1 MSVATVTFDMLKK
14 AFQPRNASA
23 HKGSF
28 GHSVIIGGCSNYV
41 GAPQFAAES
50 AQKILSANCVDI
62 EPDKGAAQAVAD
74 NSTPQYV
81 ANNVTALSIA
91 NNESTQILPDSETAQ
106 VIENSQSPQLI
117 ADSAKASMLC
127 GCGTSALAV
136 PDFLADALYSIVK
149 FSAIYPLKSDG
160 KSIVYDCNQIE
171 ELSRHA
177 TAFAIGMGAGDG
189 DTDKIV
195 RHILDKT
202 DCKMV
207 VDADA
212 LVKTRD
218 FRFSHRAILT
228 PHIGE
233 MSRLT
238 QIDKNR
244 ILENPAEICRE
255 YAKQHECVVVLKSAV
270 SYISDGEKV
279 FINKTGNDKLAKGGS
294 GDVLAG
300 IIAGLLARGVEPL
313 DAAVCGAYILG
324 RCAELSP
331 VNAFSHLPSDII
343 LQIPSVIDEIIA
355 D

>member
-23 HKGSF
+23 HKSSF

-81 ANNVTALSIA
+81 ANNGI
-91 NNESTQILPDSETAQ
+91 Q

-160 KSIVYDCNQIE
+160 KVIAYDCNQIE

-238 QIDKNR
+238 QIDKNI

-270 SYISDGEKV
+270 SYISNGEKV

>member
-1 MSVATVTFDMLKK
+1 MSIVTVTSDMLKK

-23 HKGSF
+23 HKSSF

-74 NSTPQYV
+74 NGTQRF
-81 ANNVTALSIA
+81 AAK
-91 NNESTQILPDSETAQ
+91 NESTHVLPDNKTAQ
-106 VIENSQSPQLI
+106 IIGSSNTALII

-160 KSIVYDCNQIE
+160 KFIVYDCNQIE

-233 MSRLT
+233 MNQLT

-270 SYISDGEKV
+270 SYISNGEKV

-324 RCAELSP
+324 RCAQLSP

>member
-1 MSVATVTFDMLKK
+1 MSVATVTTDMLKN
-14 AFQPRNASA
+14 AFQPRSSSA

-50 AQKILSANCVDI
+50 AQKILSAECANNCIVDCI
-62 EPDKGAAQAVAD
+62 TQAIAD
-74 NSTPQYV
+74 NSTQQFV
-81 ANNVTALSIA
+81 ANN
-91 NNESTQILPDSETAQ
+91 EYTQILPDSQTAQ
-106 VIENSQSPQLI
+106 AIGNNNTAQFI

-160 KSIVYDCNQIE
+160 KSIIYDCNQIE
-171 ELSRHA
+171 ELSLHA

-218 FRFSHRAILT
+218 FKFSHRAILT

-233 MSRLT
+233 MNKLT
-238 QIDKNR
+238 QIDKNL
-244 ILENPAEICRE
+244 ILENPAEICKE
-255 YAKQHECVVVLKSAV
+255 YAKQHECIVVLKSSV
-270 SYISDGEKV
+270 SYISDGERV

-300 IIAGLLARGVEPL
+300 IIAGLLARGVKPL

-331 VNAFSHLPSDII
+331 INAFSHLPSDII
-343 LQIPSVIDEIIA
+343 LQIPSVVDDIIA